1 MNPNAFTLMT
11 LKSIFD
17 EMALNAQTHA
27 ASYFSK
33 NNRVQMASLS
43 MTFGLVKNA
52 DDTFRF
58 AGPDS
63 ANSLQARYDHD
74 GTAGSDLQIRPKKL
88 RNR

>member
-1 MNPNAFTLMT
+1 MDPDAFTLVT

-17 EMALNAQTHA
+17 EMAVNAQTHA

-43 MTFGLVKNA
+43 MTFDLVQNA
-52 DDTFRF
+52 DETFGF

-63 ANSLQARYDHD
+63 ANLLHAHYAHSGA
-74 GTAGSDLQIRPKKL
+74 AGSHLHIAPKTED
-88 RNR
+88 